1 MLELMAFSRKECEM
15 KIRAFMILLAIIAI
29 GFVVCVRIYA
39 DNPAELEG
47 VRALS
52 SPTLTVTTSGTT
64 VTASWTTIAGVAGYT
79 LAYAPYPYTGPD
91 SVARVDMG
99 TKTGISVNLWEG
111 AAFYV
116 AVQAYNSG
124 GSSGYSNIVYF
135 AIQLSSLKLQPQDFM
150 YQGAFRLP
158 SEFDWGSRGASY
170 YPDGNGGL
178 GSLLI
183 TGREQSPAEFGEVSI
198 PSPTT
203 AVNWQ
208 DLPEASMLKGMREFD
223 GNLIEN
229 QLDPTT
235 TYASGIEYVPKLGS
249 QISGKVYGS
258 ADWWYAVSVNT
269 FPTVWFSEMDGS
281 NPRGLFHVGPEVDPF
296 YGRKMGAYLFT
307 LPTWYADLYL
317 DGRTLVTGKCRGVPP
332 QGSMGP
338 TLFAFHPW
346 RTEDPGGDLDA
357 VAMLWYRAI
366 YPDCAGPNVGE
377 KGNCDYP
384 DYTMCDTWLGGS
396 FVESGQKRAII
407 LLGVK
412 GLGSNRYGQ
421 PQSGDCDQY
430 QGYHCDPF
438 ERQVIFY
445 DVEALAQVA
454 QGNRDPWTVVPYAI
468 WRPQEFFNA
477 QGQTCMEEGGVG
489 GMTQDPKGQRI
500 FMIERGL
507 GENNA
512 AVVHVW
518 TLSS

>member
-1 MLELMAFSRKECEM
+1 M
-15 KIRAFMILLAIIAI
+15 KIREFKILLAIIAI

-39 DNPAELEG
+39 GNPAELER

-52 SPTLTVTTSGTT
+52 APTLTVTTFGTT
-64 VTASWTTIAGVAGYT
+64 VTASWTTIAGATRHT
-79 LAYAPYPYTGPD
+79 LSYAPYPYTGSD
-91 SVARVDMG
+91 SIASVDMG

-124 GSSGYSNIVYF
+124 GSSAYSNIVHF
-135 AIQLSSLKLQPQDFM
+135 VIQLSSLQLQPQDFT

-183 TGREQSPAEFGEVSI
+183 TGQDQRPAEFAEVSI
-198 PSPTT
+198 PSPAT
-203 AVNWQ
+203 ATNWQ
-208 DLPEASMLKGMREFD
+208 DLPEASMLSGMTEFD

-235 TYASGIEYVPKLGS
+235 TYASGIEYVPQQGS
-249 QISGKVYGS
+249 QTGDKIYGS

-296 YGRKMGAYLFT
+296 YGRKMGDYLFT

-346 RTEDPGGDLDA
+346 KTEDPAGDLDA
-357 VAMLWYRAI
+357 VAMLWYRAL

-384 DYTMCDTWLGGS
+384 DYTMCDKWLGGS

-438 ERQVIFY
+438 ERQIIFY
-445 DVEALAQVA
+445 DVEELAQVA
-454 QGNRDPWTVVPYAI
+454 QGNRDPWTVLPYAI

-489 GMTQDPKGQRI
+489 GMTQDPGGQRI

-507 GENNA
+507 GGNNA

-518 TLSS
+518 TVSG